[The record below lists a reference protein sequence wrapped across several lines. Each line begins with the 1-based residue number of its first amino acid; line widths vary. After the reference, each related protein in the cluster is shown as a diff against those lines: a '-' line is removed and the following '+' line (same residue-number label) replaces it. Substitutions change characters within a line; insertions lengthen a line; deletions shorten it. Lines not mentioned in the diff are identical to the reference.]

1 MILDGFW
8 ESASWLTGSLFGL
21 NFIYN
26 VSLLLL
32 LCLFVGHIG
41 STTKRL
47 GDSFLPMS
55 CCLAVGLRLV
65 MVDGLQLLALGQ

>member
-8 ESASWLTGSLFGL
+8 ESAGSLTGSLFGL

-47 GDSFLPMS
+47 GDSLLRMG
-55 CCLAVGLRLV
+55 CLAVGLRLV
-65 MVDGLQLLALGQ
+65 MVDSLQLLTLGQ